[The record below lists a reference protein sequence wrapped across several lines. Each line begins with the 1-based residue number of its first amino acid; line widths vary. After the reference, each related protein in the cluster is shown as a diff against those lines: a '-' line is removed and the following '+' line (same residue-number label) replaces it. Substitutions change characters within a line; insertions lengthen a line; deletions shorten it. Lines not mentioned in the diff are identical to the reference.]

1 MSENGLSGKRAAHLD
16 SHQECSFHELKLS
29 LFTTSYPSISSA
41 GFFFFSEFSH
51 QNLSFVYIFKYL
63 TSSRARRR
71 DFFLLFLRSR

>member
-41 GFFFFSEFSH
+41 GFFFFFL
-51 QNLSFVYIFKYL
+51 NLVIKISP
-63 TSSRARRR
+63 
-71 DFFLLFLRSR
+71 LFISLNI